1 MGAAVM
7 STSWIT
13 EIGIG
18 IAKRSYLNLYS
29 YAVAILIT
37 VVGISLLTPILG
49 LFGVGLGVLFGHI
62 ARSLTASWLAQRVY
76 PLPWQYLPVLFIMTL
91 TMVSGMVSI
100 WIGKLFGLLVGNL
113 LLGGTICLILV
124 LGWLVLFS
132 QADRIQVKELI
143 SQLWITRIKKQS
155 KE

>member
-1 MGAAVM
+1 
-7 STSWIT
+7 
-13 EIGIG
+13 
-18 IAKRSYLNLYS
+18 
-29 YAVAILIT
+29 
-37 VVGISLLTPILG
+37 
-49 LFGVGLGVLFGHI
+49 
-62 ARSLTASWLAQRVY
+62 VY